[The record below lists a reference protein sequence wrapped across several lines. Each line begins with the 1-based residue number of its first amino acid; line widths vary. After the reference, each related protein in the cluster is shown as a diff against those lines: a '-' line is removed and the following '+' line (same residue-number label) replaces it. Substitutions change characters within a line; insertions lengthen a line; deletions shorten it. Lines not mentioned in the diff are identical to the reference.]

1 MQRYLARRVMLAIP
15 TIFFVMFA
23 TFAMVRFV
31 PGDVVELILAENPY
45 ATEEDA
51 AALRKQLGLDEAVP
65 IQFARYVGKLVQGD
79 MGESPWT
86 GRAITSEL
94 RGRLPITLE
103 FGLLSVV
110 LGLFVALPV
119 GIISAIR
126 QDTPIDYI
134 ARSFAILSLSVPYF
148 FTATLLVI
156 FPVIWFGWA
165 PPLTYAGWSEGP
177 WDHLYYMFFPALLLG
192 VNLSGS
198 VMRMTRTMVLEV
210 MRQDYIRTAYAKGLR
225 ERTVLTRH
233 AMKNA
238 LIPVI
243 TIIGLQ
249 VGTALSGTL
258 IIETIFNMPGVGRYF
273 IGAIIARDYP
283 SIQGVV
289 LVLATV
295 VVFVNLAVD
304 LIYAAVDPRISYA

>member
-1 MQRYLARRVMLAIP
+1 MLAIP

>member
-1 MQRYLARRVMLAIP
+1 MLAIP

-51 AALRKQLGLDEAVP
+51 AALREQLGLDEAVP

>member
-1 MQRYLARRVMLAIP
+1 MQRYIAQRVMLAIP
-15 TIFFVMFA
+15 TIVFVVFA
-23 TFAMVRFV
+23 TFVMVRFV

-51 AALRKQLGLDEAVP
+51 DNLRKQLGLDQPVAV
-65 IQFARYVGKLVQGD
+65 QFARYSADLIRGD
-79 MGESPWT
+79 LGDSPWT
-86 GRAITSEL
+86 GRAVTTEL
-94 RGRLPITLE
+94 GSRLPITLE
-103 FGLLSVV
+103 FGLLSVL
-110 LGLFVALPV
+110 LGLVVALPV

-126 QDTPIDYI
+126 QDTIIDYL

-156 FPVIWFGWA
+156 VPVIWFDWA
-165 PPLTYAGWSEGP
+165 PPLTYVGWTEGP
-177 WDHLYYMFFPALLLG
+177 FDHLYYMFFPAFLLG

-225 ERTVLTRH
+225 ERTVLVRH

-238 LIPVI
+238 LIPVV

-273 IGAIIARDYP
+273 IAAILNRDYP
-283 SIQGVV
+283 SVQGVV

-295 VVFVNLAVD
+295 VVFVNLLVD
-304 LIYAAVDPRISYA
+304 LIYAALDPRISYS

>member
-1 MQRYLARRVMLAIP
+1 VQRYLARRVMLAIP

-31 PGDVVELILAENPY
+31 PGDVVQLILAENPY

-51 AALRKQLGLDEAVP
+51 EALRKQLGLDEAVP

>member
-1 MQRYLARRVMLAIP
+1 MQRYIVRRVMLAIP
-15 TIFFVMFA
+15 TIILVMFA
-23 TFAMVRFV
+23 TFVMVRFV
-31 PGDVVELILAENPY
+31 PGDLVELILAENPY
-45 ATEEDA
+45 ATEQDKID
-51 AALRKQLGLDEAVP
+51 LRERLGLSEPIP
-65 IQFARYVGKLVQGD
+65 IQFAKYSANLLQGD
-79 MGESPWT
+79 MGYSHWT
-86 GRAITSEL
+86 NRPVTEEL
-94 RGRLPITLE
+94 RRRLPVTLE
-103 FGLLSVV
+103 FGMLAVL
-110 LGLFVALPV
+110 LGLLVAVPV

-126 QDTPIDYI
+126 QDTIADYV
-134 ARSFAILSLSVPYF
+134 ARSFAILSISVPYF

-165 PPLTYAGWSEGP
+165 PPLTYVGWSEGP
-177 WDHLYYMFFPALLLG
+177 AGHMYYMFFPAFILG

-225 ERTVLTRH
+225 ERTVLVRH

-249 VGTALSGTL
+249 IGGALGGTL

-273 IGAIIARDYP
+273 ISSILARDYP

-289 LVLATV
+289 LVLATIV
-295 VVFVNLAVD
+295 IFVNLAVD
-304 LIYAAVDPRISYA
+304 LIYAMLDPRISYS

>member
-1 MQRYLARRVMLAIP
+1 MQRYFARRVLLAVP
-15 TIFFVMFA
+15 TIFIVMFA
-23 TFAMVRFV
+23 TFAMVRLV

-51 AALRKQLGLDEAVP
+51 AQLREQLGLTDNIPV
-65 IQFARYVGKLVQGD
+65 QFARYVGKLVQGD

-86 GRAITSEL
+86 GRSITSEL
-94 RGRLPITLE
+94 RSRLPITLE
-103 FGLLSVV
+103 FGMLSVL

-126 QDTPIDYI
+126 QDTFIDYVS
-134 ARSFAILSLSVPYF
+134 RSFAILALSVPYF

-156 FPVIWFGWA
+156 FPVVWWGWS
-165 PPLTYAGWSEGP
+165 PPLTYATWAEGP
-177 WDHLYYMFFPALLLG
+177 FDHLYYMFFPALLLG

-198 VMRMTRTMVLEV
+198 VLRMTRTMVLEV

-225 ERTVLTRH
+225 ERTVLVRH

-273 IGAIIARDYP
+273 IGAILARDYP

-304 LIYAAVDPRISYA
+304 LIYAAIDPRISYS

>member
-1 MQRYLARRVMLAIP
+1 MLAIP

-126 QDTPIDYI
+126 QDTVIDYV

>member
-1 MQRYLARRVMLAIP
+1 VQRYFAQRVMLAIP

-51 AALRKQLGLDEAVP
+51 AALREQLGLDQP
-65 IQFARYVGKLVQGD
+65 IPVQFARYVADLARGD

-86 GRAITSEL
+86 GRAITTEL
-94 RGRLPITLE
+94 KGRLPITLE
-103 FGLLSVV
+103 FGLFSVV

-119 GIISAIR
+119 GILSAIR
-126 QDTPIDYI
+126 QDTITDYV

-156 FPVIWFGWA
+156 FPSVWWGWS
-165 PPLTYAGWSEGP
+165 PPLTYAGWREGP
-177 WDHLYYMFFPALLLG
+177 WDHVYYMFFPALLLG

-238 LIPVI
+238 LIPVV

-273 IGAIIARDYP
+273 IGAILARDYP

-304 LIYAAVDPRISYA
+304 LIYAAIDPRISYS

>member
-1 MQRYLARRVMLAIP
+1 MQRYFARRVMLAIP

-51 AALRKQLGLDEAVP
+51 NALRKQLGLDQPIP
-65 IQFARYVGKLVQGD
+65 IQFARYVGDLAQGD

-86 GRAITSEL
+86 GRAITTEL
-94 RGRLPITLE
+94 KGRLPITLE
-103 FGLLSVV
+103 FGLFAVI

-126 QDTPIDYI
+126 QDTLIDYV

-156 FPVIWFGWA
+156 FPVIWWGWS
-165 PPLTYAGWSEGP
+165 PPLTYAGWSEGI
-177 WDHLYYMFFPALLLG
+177 WDHVYYMFFPALLLG

-238 LIPVI
+238 LIPVV

-273 IGAIIARDYP
+273 IGAILARDYP
-283 SIQGVV
+283 SVQGVV

-304 LIYAAVDPRISYA
+304 LVYAAIDPRISYA

>member
-1 MQRYLARRVMLAIP
+1 MQRYIARRVLLAVP
-15 TIFFVMFA
+15 TILFVMFA

-31 PGDVVELILAENPY
+31 PGDLVELILAENPY
-45 ATEEDA
+45 ATEQDKID
-51 AALRKQLGLDEAVP
+51 LRERLGLDQP
-65 IQFARYVGKLVQGD
+65 IPTQFAKYSVNLLKGD
-79 MGESPWT
+79 MGYSHWT
-86 GRAITSEL
+86 NRPVTQEL
-94 RGRLPITLE
+94 RDRLPITLE
-103 FGLLSVV
+103 FGLFAVL
-110 LGLFVALPV
+110 LGLLVAVPV

-126 QDTPIDYI
+126 QDTIADYV
-134 ARSFAILSLSVPYF
+134 ARSFAILSISVPYF

-165 PPLTYAGWSEGP
+165 PPLTYVGWSEGP
-177 WDHLYYMFFPALLLG
+177 AGHIYYMFFPAFILG

-210 MRQDYIRTAYAKGLR
+210 MRQDYIRTAYAKGLT
-225 ERTVLTRH
+225 ERTVLVRH

-249 VGTALSGTL
+249 IGGAIGGTL

-273 IGAIIARDYP
+273 ISSILARDYP
-283 SIQGVV
+283 SIQGVT
-289 LVLATV
+289 LVLAVV

-304 LIYAAVDPRISYA
+304 LIYATLDPRISYS

>member
-1 MQRYLARRVMLAIP
+1 VQRYIVRRVMLAIP
-15 TIFFVMFA
+15 TIILVMFA
-23 TFAMVRFV
+23 TFVMVRFV
-31 PGDVVELILAENPY
+31 PGDLVELILAENPY
-45 ATEEDA
+45 ATEQDKID
-51 AALRKQLGLDEAVP
+51 LRERLGLDEPIP
-65 IQFARYVGKLVQGD
+65 IQFAKYSANLMQGD
-79 MGESPWT
+79 MGYSHWT
-86 GRAITSEL
+86 NRPVTEEL
-94 RGRLPITLE
+94 RNRLPVTLE
-103 FGLLSVV
+103 FGMLAVL
-110 LGLFVALPV
+110 LGLLVAVPV

-126 QDTPIDYI
+126 QDTIADYV
-134 ARSFAILSLSVPYF
+134 ARSFAILSISVPYF

-165 PPLTYAGWSEGP
+165 PPLTYVGWSEGP
-177 WDHLYYMFFPALLLG
+177 AGHMYYMFFPAFILG

-225 ERTVLTRH
+225 ERTVLVRH

-249 VGTALSGTL
+249 IGGALSGTL

-273 IGAIIARDYP
+273 ISSILARDYP

-295 VVFVNLAVD
+295 VVFVNLIVD
-304 LIYAAVDPRISYA
+304 LIYAMLDPRISYS

>member
-1 MQRYLARRVMLAIP
+1 MLAIP

-51 AALRKQLGLDEAVP
+51 EALRKQLGLDEAVP

>member
-1 MQRYLARRVMLAIP
+1 MLAIP
-15 TIFFVMFA
+15 TIVFVVFA
-23 TFAMVRFV
+23 TFVMVRFV

-51 AALRKQLGLDEAVP
+51 ANLRSQLGLDQPVAV
-65 IQFARYVGKLVQGD
+65 QFARYSADLIRGD
-79 MGESPWT
+79 LGDSPWT
-86 GRAITSEL
+86 GRAVTTEL
-94 RGRLPITLE
+94 GSRLPITLE
-103 FGLLSVV
+103 FGLFSVL
-110 LGLFVALPV
+110 LGLVVALPV

-126 QDTPIDYI
+126 QDTIIDYL

-156 FPVIWFGWA
+156 VPVIWFGWA
-165 PPLTYAGWSEGP
+165 PPLTYVGWTEGP
-177 WDHLYYMFFPALLLG
+177 FDHIYYMFFPAFLLG

-225 ERTVLTRH
+225 ERTVLVRH

-238 LIPVI
+238 LIPVV

-273 IGAIIARDYP
+273 IAAILNRDYP
-283 SIQGVV
+283 SVQGVV

-295 VVFVNLAVD
+295 VVFVNLLVD
-304 LIYAAVDPRISYA
+304 LIYAALDPRISYS

>member
-126 QDTPIDYI
+126 QDTVIDYV

>member
-1 MQRYLARRVMLAIP
+1 MQRYIARRVMLAIP
-15 TIFFVMFA
+15 TIILVMFA
-23 TFAMVRFV
+23 TFVMVRFV
-31 PGDVVELILAENPY
+31 PGDLVELILAENPY
-45 ATEEDA
+45 ATEQDKID
-51 AALRKQLGLDEAVP
+51 LRARLGLDQPIP
-65 IQFARYVGKLVQGD
+65 IQFAKYSANLLQGD
-79 MGESPWT
+79 MGYSHWT
-86 GRAITSEL
+86 NRPVTEEL
-94 RGRLPITLE
+94 RRRLPVTLE
-103 FGLLSVV
+103 FGMLAVL
-110 LGLFVALPV
+110 LGLLVAVPV

-126 QDTPIDYI
+126 QDTIADYV
-134 ARSFAILSLSVPYF
+134 ARSFAILSISVPYF

-165 PPLTYAGWSEGP
+165 PPLTYVGWSEGP
-177 WDHLYYMFFPALLLG
+177 AGHMYYMFFPAFILG

-225 ERTVLTRH
+225 ERTVLVRH

-238 LIPVI
+238 LIPVV

-249 VGTALSGTL
+249 IGGALGGTL

-273 IGAIIARDYP
+273 ISSILARDYP

-289 LVLATV
+289 LVLATIV
-295 VVFVNLAVD
+295 IFVNLAVD
-304 LIYAAVDPRISYA
+304 LIYAMLDPRISYS

>member
-1 MQRYLARRVMLAIP
+1 VQRYLARRVMLAIP

-51 AALRKQLGLDEAVP
+51 AALREQLGLDEAVP

>member
-31 PGDVVELILAENPY
+31 PGDVVQLILAENPY

-51 AALRKQLGLDEAVP
+51 EALRKQLGLDEAVP

>member
-1 MQRYLARRVMLAIP
+1 VQRYLARRVMLAIP

-126 QDTPIDYI
+126 QDTVIDYV

>member
-51 AALRKQLGLDEAVP
+51 AALRTQLGLDESIPV
-65 IQFARYVGKLVQGD
+65 QFARYVTDLAQGD

-86 GRAITSEL
+86 GRQITTEL
-94 RGRLPITLE
+94 KGRLPITLE
-103 FGLLSVV
+103 FGMFAVL
-110 LGLFVALPV
+110 LGLVVALPV

-126 QDTPIDYI
+126 QDTLIDYL

-148 FTATLLVI
+148 FTATLLVV
-156 FPVIWFGWA
+156 FPVVWWGWS
-165 PPLTYAGWSEGP
+165 PPLTYAGWSEGAF
-177 WDHLYYMFFPALLLG
+177 DHVYYMFFPALLLG

-225 ERTVLTRH
+225 ERTVLVRH

-273 IGAIIARDYP
+273 IGAILARDYP
-283 SIQGVV
+283 SVQGVV

-304 LIYAAVDPRISYA
+304 LIYAAVDPRISYS

>member
-1 MQRYLARRVMLAIP
+1 MQRYIVRRVMLAIP
-15 TIFFVMFA
+15 TIILVMFA
-23 TFAMVRFV
+23 TFVMVRFV
-31 PGDVVELILAENPY
+31 PGDLVELILAENPY
-45 ATEEDA
+45 ATEQDKID
-51 AALRKQLGLDEAVP
+51 LRERLGLDESIP
-65 IQFARYVGKLVQGD
+65 LQFAKYSGNLLQGD
-79 MGESPWT
+79 MGYSHWT
-86 GRAITSEL
+86 NRPVTEEL
-94 RGRLPITLE
+94 RRRLPVTLE
-103 FGLLSVV
+103 FGMLAVL
-110 LGLFVALPV
+110 LGLLVAVPV

-126 QDTPIDYI
+126 QDTLADYL
-134 ARSFAILSLSVPYF
+134 ARSFAILSISVPYF

-177 WDHLYYMFFPALLLG
+177 AGHLYYMFFPAFILG

-225 ERTVLTRH
+225 ERTVLVRH

-238 LIPVI
+238 LIPVV

-249 VGTALSGTL
+249 IGGALSGTL

-273 IGAIIARDYP
+273 ISSILARDYP

-295 VVFVNLAVD
+295 VVFVNLIVD
-304 LIYAAVDPRISYA
+304 LIYAVLDPRISYS